1 SFSATRSLPLLILS
15 PVALLRSRRGHMGE
29 AATGR
34 APGAALSS
42 LLGDD
47 APAWW
52 SGAVVPH
59 VASGVAA
66 ALAVAREQSTREAVN
81 PSKVRW

>member
-1 SFSATRSLPLLILS
+1 
-15 PVALLRSRRGHMGE
+15 MGG

-47 APAWW
+47 SPA

-59 VASGVAA
+59 VASGAA
-66 ALAVAREQSTREAVN
+66 VALAVAREQSAREAVN

>member
-1 SFSATRSLPLLILS
+1 KENFAGRQFPICVFKILAD
-15 PVALLRSRRGHMGE
+15 PGE
-29 AATGR
+29 GTWEEGAATGR

-47 APAWW
+47 SPAWW

-59 VASGVAA
+59 VASGAA
-66 ALAVAREQSTREAVN
+66 VALAVAMEQSTREAVN